1 MTVTKYASQDMPS
14 IKRKRIPQNPN
25 TSISKR
31 TKSATASVNV
41 IPRTLSQFPK
51 SMRVKLKYQVAF
63 AGSIPAG
70 SSPQQY
76 FWRANSVFDP
86 DAAVGGGQPTG
97 FTQWSNFYEKYT
109 VVKSSCQLRLLDK
122 DTGTSTT
129 GTVTGLWGV
138 ALRDSTT
145 TLTSIRQV
153 TEDDQS
159 TYSGYDSWH
168 AAAKLTQN
176 FDAAKHFGVKNL
188 LDNTQLQGTTGS
200 LSGSNPVDQAYFVT
214 WAIQSPDAGATAQ
227 PFLWDVLLTYDVI
240 FTDPRDLA

>member
-1 MTVTKYASQDMPS
+1 M
-14 IKRKRIPQNPN
+14 KRKASDIGPW
-25 TSISKR
+25 
-31 TKSATASVNV
+31 KSGYGKKKKKMSTVAVASVNK
-41 IPRTLSQFPK
+41 IPRSLSQFPK

-70 SSPQQY
+70 STPAQY

-86 DAAVGGGQPTG
+86 DAAIGGGQPTG

-109 VVKSSCQLRLLDK
+109 VVKSNCRLRLLDK
-122 DTGTSTT
+122 DTGTSGT

-138 ALRDSTT
+138 ALRDTTT

-159 TYSGYDSWH
+159 KYSGYDSWH
-168 AAAKLTQN
+168 AAATVTQY
-176 FDAAKHFGVKNL
+176 FDASKHFGVNNI
-188 LDNTQLQGTTGS
+188 LDNSQLQGTTGAT
-200 LSGSNPVDQAYFVT
+200 LGSNPTDQAYFVT

>member
-1 MTVTKYASQDMPS
+1 MIQRKYKKKRANAAVASAN
-14 IKRKRIPQNPN
+14 RIPR
-25 TSISKR
+25 SM
-31 TKSATASVNV
+31 KS
-41 IPRTLSQFPK
+41 FPK
-51 SMRVKLKYQVAF
+51 TMRVKLKYQVAF

-70 SSPQQY
+70 NTPAQY

-86 DAAVGGGQPTG
+86 DAAIGGGQPTG

-109 VVKSSCQLRLLDK
+109 VVKSTCQLRLLDK

-138 ALRDSTT
+138 ALRDSTGA
-145 TLTSIRQV
+145 LTSLRQV
-153 TEDDQS
+153 TEDDNS
-159 TYSGYDSWH
+159 VYSGYDSWH
-168 AAAKLTQN
+168 AAAKLKMG

-188 LDNTQLQGTTGS
+188 LDNNQLQGLTGAT
-200 LSGSNPVDQAYFVT
+200 LGSNPTEQAYFVT
-214 WAIQSPDAGATAQ
+214 WAVQSPDAGATAQ